1 MTERLQKIIAR
12 AGVCSRRAAEDLLR
26 SGRVSVNGAVAQ
38 LGDQADAAQDTIA
51 IDGKPLQAA
60 PEFVYLMLH
69 KPRGYVTTL
78 SDEYGRQTAAELV
91 ADCGER
97 VFPVGRLDKESEGL
111 LLFTNDGALMQRLI
125 HPSGEVDKTYHVTVR
140 GALETA
146 VDKLSALRDVEGE
159 PIRPARVRLV
169 TRRPREL
176 VLEIVIHEG
185 KNRQIRR
192 MCRQCGLEVARLQRV
207 GEHTLTLGD
216 LRAGAWR
223 YLTEE
228 EVRILKGS
236 EKA

>member
-1 MTERLQKIIAR
+1 MERLQKIIAAR
-12 AGVCSRRAAEDLLR
+12 GLCSRRQAEEWIAA
-26 SGRVSVNGAVAQ
+26 GRVQVNGRMAV
-38 LGDQADAAQDTIA
+38 LGQTADPDADTITV
-51 IDGKPLQAA
+51 DGRPLPGAEQ
-60 PEFVYLMLH
+60 PVYLMLH
-69 KPRGYVTTL
+69 KPRGFVTTL
-78 SDEYGRQTAAELV
+78 SDEYGRKTAAELV

-125 HPSGEVDKTYHVTVR
+125 HPSGEVNKTYHVTVR

-159 PIRPARVRLV
+159 PIRPARVRLLE
-169 TRRPREL
+169 RRPREL

-207 GEHTLTLGD
+207 GEHTLTLGK
-216 LRAGAWR
+216 LPAGQWR
-223 YLTEE
+223 YLTED

-236 EKA
+236 EQA

>member
-12 AGVCSRRAAEDLLR
+12 SGLCSRRAAEDLLR
-26 SGRVSVNGAVAQ
+26 AGKVQVNGLVAA
-38 LGDQADAAQDTIA
+38 LGDQADPETDEITV
-51 IDGKPLQAA
+51 DGCPLATKPK
-60 PEFVYLMLH
+60 EVYLMLH

-78 SDEYGRQTAAELV
+78 SDEYGRKTAAELV

-140 GALETA
+140 GALEGA
-146 VDKLSALRDVEGE
+146 VNKLSALRDVEGE
-159 PIRPARVRLV
+159 PIRPARVRLLE
-169 TRRPREL
+169 RRSKEL
-176 VLEIVIHEG
+176 LLEIVIHEG

-207 GEHTLTLGD
+207 GEHTLTLDNLAPG
-216 LRAGAWR
+216 RWR
-223 YLTEE
+223 YLTED
-228 EVRILKGS
+228 EVKILKGS
-236 EKA
+236 DRA

>member
-1 MTERLQKIIAR
+1 MTERVQKIIAR
-12 AGVCSRRAAEDLLR
+12 AGVCSRRAAEELLR
-26 SGRVSVNGAVAQ
+26 QGRVCINGCVAA
-38 LGDQADAAQDTIA
+38 LGDQADAEIDEIV
-51 IDGKPLQAA
+51 IDGKALHAA
-60 PEFVYLMLH
+60 PEAVYLMLH

-78 SDEYGRQTAAELV
+78 KDEYGRKTAAELV

-140 GALETA
+140 GTLENA
-146 VDKLSALRDVEGE
+146 AQRLSALRDVEGE
-159 PIRPARVRLV
+159 PIRPAQVRELE
-169 TRRPREL
+169 RRSKEL

-207 GEHTLTLGD
+207 AEHTLTLGD
-216 LRAGAWR
+216 LPSGQWR
-223 YLTEE
+223 YLTKE
-228 EVRILKGS
+228 EVQTLKGS
-236 EKA
+236 DKA

>member
-1 MTERLQKIIAR
+1 
-12 AGVCSRRAAEDLLR
+12 
-26 SGRVSVNGAVAQ
+26 
-38 LGDQADAAQDTIA
+38 
-51 IDGKPLQAA
+51 
-60 PEFVYLMLH
+60 MLH

-78 SDEYGRQTAAELV
+78 SDEYGRKTAAELV

-125 HPSGEVDKTYHVTVR
+125 HPSGEVDKTYYVTVR

-146 VDKLSALRDVEGE
+146 VEKLSALRDVEGE
-159 PIRPARVRLV
+159 PIRPARVRLLE
-169 TRRPREL
+169 RRAKEL
-176 VLEIVIHEG
+176 LLEIVIHEG

-192 MCRQCGLEVARLQRV
+192 MCRQCGLEVVRLQRV
-207 GEHTLTLGD
+207 GEHTLTLGS
-216 LRAGAWR
+216 LAPGRWR

-236 EKA
+236 DRA

>member
-12 AGVCSRRAAEDLLR
+12 AGVCSRRAAEELLR
-26 SGRVSVNGAVAQ
+26 SGKVQVNGTVAS
-38 LGDQADAAQDTIA
+38 LGDQADLAVDTITV
-51 IDGKPLQAA
+51 DGKPLQAA
-60 PEFVYLMLH
+60 PTCVYLMLH

-91 ADCGER
+91 ADCGQR

-140 GALETA
+140 GALEGA
-146 VDKLSALRDVEGE
+146 AEHLAALRDVEGE
-159 PIRPARVRLV
+159 PIRPARVRVLQ
-169 TRRPREL
+169 RRPREL

-207 GEHTLTLGD
+207 GEHTLTLGS
-216 LRAGAWR
+216 LQAGQWR

-236 EKA
+236 DEA

>member
-12 AGVCSRRAAEDLLR
+12 SGLCSRRAAEELLR
-26 SGRVSVNGAVAQ
+26 AGKVQVNGAVAT
-38 LGDQADAAQDTIA
+38 LGDQADPETDVITVDGRPLAA
-51 IDGKPLQAA
+51 KPK
-60 PEFVYLMLH
+60 EVYLMLH

-78 SDEYGRQTAAELV
+78 SDEYGRKTAAELV
-91 ADCGER
+91 TGCGER

-111 LLFTNDGALMQRLI
+111 LLFTNDGALMQHLL

-140 GALETA
+140 GALEGA
-146 VDKLSALRDVEGE
+146 VEKLSALRDVEGE
-159 PIRPARVRLV
+159 PIRPACVRLLE
-169 TRRPREL
+169 RRSKEL
-176 VLEIVIHEG
+176 LLEIVIHEG

-207 GEHTLTLGD
+207 GEHTLTLGS
-216 LRAGAWR
+216 LAPGRWR

-236 EKA
+236 DKV

>member
-12 AGVCSRRAAEDLLR
+12 AGVCSRRAAEELLR

-38 LGDQADAAQDTIA
+38 LGDQADAARDTIA

-91 ADCGER
+91 AGCGER

-146 VDKLSALRDVEGE
+146 VDKLAALRDVEGE
-159 PIRPARVRLV
+159 PIRPARVRLL

-207 GEHTLTLGD
+207 GEHALTLGS
-216 LRAGAWR
+216 LHAGEWR
-223 YLTEE
+223 YLTDE

-236 EKA
+236 EEA

>member
-12 AGVCSRRAAEDLLR
+12 SGLCSRRAAEDLLR
-26 SGRVSVNGAVAQ
+26 AGKVQVNGAVAA
-38 LGDQADAAQDTIA
+38 LGDQADPETDEITVDGRPLAA
-51 IDGKPLQAA
+51 KPQA
-60 PEFVYLMLH
+60 VYLMLH

-78 SDEYGRQTAAELV
+78 SDEYGRKTAAELV

-140 GALETA
+140 GALENA

-159 PIRPARVRLV
+159 PIRPARVRLLEQ
-169 TRRPREL
+169 RSREL
-176 VLEIVIHEG
+176 LLEIVIHEG

-207 GEHTLTLGD
+207 GEHTLTLGS
-216 LRAGAWR
+216 LAPGRWR

-236 EKA
+236 DRA